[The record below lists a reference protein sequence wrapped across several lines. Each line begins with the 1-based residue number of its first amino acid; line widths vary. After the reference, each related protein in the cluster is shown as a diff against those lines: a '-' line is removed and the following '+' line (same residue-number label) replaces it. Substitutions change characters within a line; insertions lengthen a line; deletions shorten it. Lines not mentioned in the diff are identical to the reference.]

1 MFVNSDVCFDIHSHF
16 GTFLC
21 HSDEGCNAKQ
31 ENFSLCEFKEH
42 FFKSKKFTYS
52 NHWCSY
58 KFMSQVEVFTELH
71 AYPIFFD
78 IFVHDCGSY
87 EGCYAKRLNFYQ
99 Y

>member
-1 MFVNSDVCFDIHSHF
+1 MSALIFILILVHFYAILMKAVMINERIFLFVNLKSI
-16 GTFLC
+16 
-21 HSDEGCNAKQ
+21 
-31 ENFSLCEFKEH
+31 

-71 AYPIFFD
+71 AYPIFIA
-78 IFVHDCGSY
+78 IFVHNCGSH
-87 EGCYAKRLNFYQ
+87 EGCYAKRLNFYR